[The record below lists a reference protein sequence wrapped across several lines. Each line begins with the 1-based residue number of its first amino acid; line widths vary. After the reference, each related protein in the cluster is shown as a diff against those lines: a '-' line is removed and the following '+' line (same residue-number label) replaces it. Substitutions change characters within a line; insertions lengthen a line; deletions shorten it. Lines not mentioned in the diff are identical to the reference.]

1 MGQAELGVGYMFDLA
16 QQPDGLHH
24 EGLHPGIDAFDLM
37 RLNVIGFDNL
47 AQTVQ
52 QGVRDAAVRVGLV
65 GCSLLGFPAR
75 ATDDPAES
83 EVGVI
88 QDASRIRNRQS
99 HFMPERGGM
108 KVRSSWY
115 CWSIARAEQ
124 GKPESAQLR
133 LAFYCANCR

>member
-65 GCSLLGFPAR
+65 GCSLGKCQAVP
-75 ATDDPAES
+75 S
-83 EVGVI
+83 SGVI
-88 QDASRIRNRQS
+88 FSGSQRELPMILRNPKSASSRMHHALEIVNHIS
-99 HFMPERGGM
+99 CLN
-108 KVRSSWY
+108 V
-115 CWSIARAEQ
+115 AA
-124 GKPESAQLR
+124 
-133 LAFYCANCR
+133 